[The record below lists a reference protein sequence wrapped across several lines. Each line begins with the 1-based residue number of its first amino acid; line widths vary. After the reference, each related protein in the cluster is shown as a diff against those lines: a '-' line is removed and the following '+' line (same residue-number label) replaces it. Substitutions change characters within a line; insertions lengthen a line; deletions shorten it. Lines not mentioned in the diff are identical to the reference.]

1 MRKFIAAGVIAGAA
15 LLATPAIAGAEGNA
29 YGATAR
35 ACVAELGAPN
45 LGQGIQDGKLAHP
58 GAKMTAK
65 TIAESIHCA
74 D

>member
-1 MRKFIAAGVIAGAA
+1 MKKFIAAAALAGAA
-15 LLATPAIAGAEGNA
+15 LIATPAIAGAEGNA
-29 YGATAR
+29 YGKTAR
-35 ACVAELGAPN
+35 ECVAGLGAPN
-45 LGQGIQDGKLAHP
+45 LGQGIQAGKLAHP